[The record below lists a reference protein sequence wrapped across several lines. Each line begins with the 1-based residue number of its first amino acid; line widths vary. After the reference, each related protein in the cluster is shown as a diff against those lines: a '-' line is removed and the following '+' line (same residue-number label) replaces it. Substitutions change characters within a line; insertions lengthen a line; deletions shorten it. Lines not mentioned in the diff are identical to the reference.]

1 MHHANGAGGVG
12 AGERPGAVG
21 KNERRFWVLGTGR
34 LADQLNSV
42 GPTGSFNSM
51 LFGMHRECVGYDS
64 FLFG

>member
-1 MHHANGAGGVG
+1 M
-12 AGERPGAVG
+12 
-21 KNERRFWVLGTGR
+21 LGTGR